1 MNEINFIFAFFLG
14 FMVCLLLERVLG
26 PMLDDIVK
34 KANKQDP
41 PLPHPCETCPRWEEC
56 NGVDDT
62 CPLIKEEDDD

>member
-26 PMLDDIVK
+26 PLLDDFVK
-34 KANKQDP
+34 KVNKQDP
-41 PLPHPCETCPRWEEC
+41 PLPHPCDGCPRWEEC

-62 CPLIKEEDDD
+62 CPLLKEEI